1 MVNAQPLEAM
11 LELVRERGD
20 AISRDD
26 LRELDW
32 LTTKLPLEDA
42 FEQRGWVDEA
52 ITLIITDPSYTGDIT
67 SDDLA

>member
-1 MVNAQPLEAM
+1 MAHTQPLEAM

-52 ITLIITDPSYTGDIT
+52 ITLIITDPSYAGDIT
-67 SDDLA
+67 PNDLA